1 LDPTNRRDQEGFE
14 ERGNKFLK
22 KVEEIKKQ
30 DAVVRAKEA
39 GVLNQQVVDQE
50 RIIHQQK
57 LEIDELRTHLQTAM
71 KDLAAKDDQLRKLED
86 KSLRINEECQKY
98 SKELK
103 ALAEKNDQLKNV
115 NMETKR
121 MIGGLE
127 KQKQGVE
134 REQSQMT
141 KNNKKYE
148 AELAKKEQR

>member
-1 LDPTNRRDQEGFE
+1 
-14 ERGNKFLK
+14 LK

-71 KDLAAKDDQLRKLED
+71 KDLTAKDDQLRKLEE
-86 KSLRINEECQKY
+86 KSLRLNEECQKY
-98 SKELK
+98 SRELK
-103 ALAEKNDQLKNV
+103 ALAEKNDQLKNT

-134 REQSQMT
+134 REQSQLT
-141 KNNKKYE
+141 KNQKKYE
-148 AELAKKEQR
+148 ADLGKKEQR